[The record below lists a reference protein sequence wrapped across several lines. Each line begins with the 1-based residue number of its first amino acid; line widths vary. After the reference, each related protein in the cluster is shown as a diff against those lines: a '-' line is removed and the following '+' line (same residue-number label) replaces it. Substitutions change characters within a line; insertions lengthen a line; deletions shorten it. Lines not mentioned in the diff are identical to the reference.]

1 VIIAQR
7 TLHWKGRPTE
17 QADIAIRI
25 FLPVEIDGAWTC
37 GYEIDWPDK
46 TRRKSAGGADS
57 VQALLLALKM
67 IGSDI
72 VASIY
77 YASGEMTLKGS
88 YRGCGFPVPN
98 SIRDTLRGDD
108 ATFS

>member
-1 VIIAQR
+1 MLIANR
-7 TLHWKGRPTE
+7 VLHWKNGNQE
-17 QADIAIRI
+17 AEIAVRI
-25 FLPVEIDGAWTC
+25 FLPEQIDGVWKC
-37 GYEIDWPDK
+37 RYEIDWPDK
-46 TRRKSAGGADS
+46 MRGKSVAGADS
-57 VQALLLALKM
+57 MQALLGALKI

-72 VASIY
+72 VASTY
-77 YASGEMTLKGS
+77 YASGEMTLSGS

>member
-1 VIIAQR
+1 MLIANR
-7 TLHWKGRPTE
+7 VLHWKSGNQ
-17 QADIAIRI
+17 QAEITVRL
-25 FLPVEIDGAWTC
+25 FLPVEIDGAWAC
-37 GYEIDWPDK
+37 RYEIDWPDK
-46 TRRKSAGGADS
+46 TRSKLAGGADS

-72 VASIY
+72 VASTY
-77 YASGEMTLKGS
+77 YASGEMTLNGS

-98 SIRDTLRGDD
+98 SIHDTLRGDD

>member
-1 VIIAQR
+1 V
-7 TLHWKGRPTE
+7 HWKSGNQQVE
-17 QADIAIRI
+17 IAVRL
-25 FLPVEIDGAWTC
+25 FLPVEVDGVWTC
-37 GYEIDWPDK
+37 RYEIDWPDK
-46 TRRKSAGGADS
+46 MRGKSVGGADS
-57 VQALLLALKM
+57 MQALLGALKM

-72 VASIY
+72 VASTY